1 MNKIIKKIK
10 MLKEKKTVKN
20 SIWIIFERIIQML
33 ISLIIGVISARYLGP
48 SNYGILNYGA
58 SFVTLFT
65 AISKLGLENVIIRE
79 FINNRNKNGEIL
91 GTAIVMRLISSFL
104 STIAITIIIF
114 VLKSNDSTIIV
125 VSMLQAIALIF
136 QVYELI
142 DYWFQSNLN
151 SKYTSISKIIAYIIV
166 AIYKVILL
174 VFQKPVE
181 WFAFATSL
189 DYIIITIII
198 CFMYKKNKGQ
208 QLSFSFQRAKE
219 LLKNSYHFI
228 FSGLIVTLYMQ
239 MDKIM
244 IGEYNTDN
252 AVGLYS
258 AATTIAAMWGFI
270 PEAIINSMRPSI
282 FEAKKISEDEYIKKQ
297 KLLYAIIFWSC
308 VVFALGITIFS
319 NLIINILYGAEYLG
333 AKNAL
338 IISAWYPIFAQ
349 LGSARNTWIV
359 INNKNKYSKK
369 YVFWGAVVNFI
380 LNSILIPK
388 YGIDGA
394 AIATLITQIV
404 VAIVAP
410 LIYKETRI
418 TVKHIFESIV
428 LKGII

>member
-1 MNKIIKKIK
+1 MKLDK
-10 MLKEKKTVKN
+10 
-20 SIWIIFERIIQML
+20 
-33 ISLIIGVISARYLGP
+33 AREL
-48 SNYGILNYGA
+48 
-58 SFVTLFT
+58 
-65 AISKLGLENVIIRE
+65 
-79 FINNRNKNGEIL
+79 
-91 GTAIVMRLISSFL
+91 
-104 STIAITIIIF
+104 
-114 VLKSNDSTIIV
+114 VLKILYKIEEEKG
-125 VSMLQAIALIF
+125 
-136 QVYELI
+136 Y
-142 DYWFQSNLN
+142 SNL
-151 SKYTSISKIIAYIIV
+151 V
-166 AIYKVILL
+166 L
-174 VFQKPVE
+174 
-181 WFAFATSL
+181 
-189 DYIIITIII
+189 
-198 CFMYKKNKGQ
+198 
-208 QLSFSFQRAKE
+208 
-219 LLKNSYHFI
+219 
-228 FSGLIVTLYMQ
+228 
-239 MDKIM
+239 
-244 IGEYNTDN
+244 
-252 AVGLYS
+252 
-258 AATTIAAMWGFI
+258 
-270 PEAIINSMRPSI
+270 
-282 FEAKKISEDEYIKKQ
+282 DEYIKKQ